1 MPQMANVVVKKANG
15 TTDVTY
21 TALVPSAGDSSP
33 ARWTENAAST
43 IRGHRPVLE
52 MRSQYN
58 GPRTA
63 RRVNVV
69 YKYPLI
75 DSTSGTEV
83 KVGEIPVELSLAIPS
98 SVSDAAADEAV
109 AQATNLFASTLVRS
123 SLSSGYAPT

>member
-33 ARWTENAAST
+33 ARWTENSAST
-43 IRGHRPVLE
+43 IRGHRPTVDI
-52 MRSQYN
+52 RSQYN

-63 RRVNVV
+63 RRVSVV
-69 YKYPLI
+69 FKMPII
-75 DSTSGTEV
+75 DTLSGVET
-83 KVGEIPVELSLAIPS
+83 KVGEIPIDLSVVIPS
-98 SVSDAAADEAV
+98 SVTDAVADEAI
-109 AQATNLFASTLVRS
+109 AQATNFFASSLIRS